1 MIIFNMK
8 PCGCIP
14 LLRRFGYYHEPS
26 VCMLGCGCCLWQ
38 LLCRVPEL
46 FVAAYLVVL
55 ILYQQN
61 PVGLTQMKKCRAFN
75 SGQALRHT
83 EGRETTR
90 VFHTLCFGRFSLRV
104 FCSTPK
110 NKSEFAGRLSV
121 GRKYAKNESF
131 TQFVEYQWLVFKMVF
146 SAVQNAP
153 FRHVIWPI
161 SGPETHDITP

>member
-26 VCMLGCGCCLWQ
+26 VRMLGCGCCLWQ

-61 PVGLTQMKKCRAFN
+61 PVGWVQMKKCRAFN

-83 EGRETTR
+83 EGRKNTR
-90 VFHTLCFGRFSLRV
+90 VFHTLCFG
-104 FCSTPK
+104 
-110 NKSEFAGRLSV
+110 
-121 GRKYAKNESF
+121 
-131 TQFVEYQWLVFKMVF
+131 
-146 SAVQNAP
+146 
-153 FRHVIWPI
+153 
-161 SGPETHDITP
+161 

>member
-38 LLCRVPEL
+38 LLCRVPEI

-61 PVGLTQMKKCRAFN
+61 LVGLAQMKKYRAFN

-83 EGRETTR
+83 EGRKNTR
-90 VFHTLCFGRFSLRV
+90 VFHTLCFG
-104 FCSTPK
+104 
-110 NKSEFAGRLSV
+110 
-121 GRKYAKNESF
+121 
-131 TQFVEYQWLVFKMVF
+131 
-146 SAVQNAP
+146 
-153 FRHVIWPI
+153 
-161 SGPETHDITP
+161 

>member
-8 PCGCIP
+8 PCVCIP

-26 VCMLGCGCCLWQ
+26 VCMLGYGCCLWQ

-46 FVAAYLVVL
+46 FVAAHLVVL

-61 PVGLTQMKKCRAFN
+61 PVGWVQMKKCRAFN

-90 VFHTLCFGRFSLRV
+90 VFHTLCFG
-104 FCSTPK
+104 
-110 NKSEFAGRLSV
+110 
-121 GRKYAKNESF
+121 
-131 TQFVEYQWLVFKMVF
+131 
-146 SAVQNAP
+146 
-153 FRHVIWPI
+153 
-161 SGPETHDITP
+161 